1 MRYHLFSRLRQQL
14 KASIITFMREIDLSI
29 ITTLEPKRRG
39 AECHPPPPPNDL
51 GQFRKGTLHGD
62 PGLFFF
68 SYLLI
73 RFKHL
78 DVRIVSPCHMTM
90 L

>member
-51 GQFRKGTLHGD
+51 GQFRKGTLHCD

-68 SYLLI
+68 LAIYLFVLNI
-73 RFKHL
+73 SMCELFLH
-78 DVRIVSPCHMTM
+78 VI
-90 L
+90 